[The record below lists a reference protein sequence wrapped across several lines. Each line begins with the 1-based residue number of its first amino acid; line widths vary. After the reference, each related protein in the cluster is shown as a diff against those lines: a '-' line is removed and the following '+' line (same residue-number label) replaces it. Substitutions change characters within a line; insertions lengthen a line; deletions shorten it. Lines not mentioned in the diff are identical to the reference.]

1 MRALGRSGVE
11 VSPLGFGAAGIGSL
25 STPVDDE
32 TAHEAVRAAW
42 QRGIRCSDTAPHHG
56 LGLSGRAAPHRASP
70 TGRRAVRE
78 PALGRAASER
88 RCPPPRAARRCACAA
103 PPPAGVGP
111 SPPPAPP
118 RVN

>member
-42 QRGIRCSDTAPHHG
+42 QRGIRCFDTAPHHG
-56 LGLSGRAAPHRASP
+56 LGLSGRAA
-70 TGRRAVRE
+70 
-78 PALGRAASER
+78 SER
-88 RCPPPRAARRCACAA
+88 RCPPPHHA
-103 PPPAGVGP
+103 
-111 SPPPAPP
+111 
-118 RVN
+118 